1 MNRVLRSV
9 SIVLLLCLVSIWA
22 LPVKK
27 ANTKGKRNVST
38 KSKEQSPLHEQ
49 EKELENLAKLQKEK
63 ANNVV
68 FQTTKD
74 IKVVQEDGQKDKV
87 IKTSKNVVNAD
98 NGNLLSSVQ
107 KTVKSEIKGHENPKV
122 TAITKVDIPS
132 EHIHNVF
139 TNDVENS
146 EEEEEEERS
155 EAEATAEKKNM
166 PSIVSGEESDESSID
181 EDLKDLQK
189 SSKVMANYLLET
201 DNFERFEDALR
212 DFVKVG
218 LMTVSEANEYEKIV
232 LEEYERLL
240 ALEKANELQAKAAQV
255 PVDYTE
261 GDYDIPYQVND
272 DMASNE
278 QPDEIMNVKRYIS
291 RRRGMLPP
299 PTRSYTGPEY
309 ADYTEPLQSY
319 NGYDPNEM
327 ESAESQDSNEWLNR
341 LLEQAKAAEY
351 PEERGSYIGHS
362 RENSPVEQE
371 RIRRIVQNMF
381 NSESLSKGYA
391 PRVSS
396 EEVGNEEEDGM
407 MEPMS
412 EVVNQYESEEPVS
425 ALKSLAKMHTPE
437 AKRVKAKSET
447 KHQAKKQD
455 VPATERKKK
464 KKTRKVK

>member
-1 MNRVLRSV
+1 MNRVLKRV

-27 ANTKGKRNVST
+27 ANTKGKGNVSA

-74 IKVVQEDGQKDKV
+74 IKVVQEDGKKEKIV
-87 IKTSKNVVNAD
+87 KTSKNVVNAD
-98 NGNLLSSVQ
+98 NGDLLSSVE
-107 KTVKSEIKGHENPKV
+107 KTLKSENKGNETPKV

-132 EHIHNVF
+132 EHIHDVF
-139 TNDVENS
+139 TGDDDNS
-146 EEEEEEERS
+146 EEEVEEGPEG
-155 EAEATAEKKNM
+155 EATAEKKNM
-166 PSIVSGEESDESSID
+166 PSIVSSEESDESSFD

-201 DNFERFEDALR
+201 GNFERFEDALR
-212 DFVKVG
+212 DIVKVG

-240 ALEKANELQAKAAQV
+240 ALEKAEEFQAKAAQL
-255 PVDYTE
+255 PVEYAE
-261 GDYDIPYQVND
+261 REYDIPYQVSND
-272 DMASNE
+272 MSSDE
-278 QPDEIMNVKRYIS
+278 QADESMNVKRYIA
-291 RRRGMLPP
+291 RHRDMLSP
-299 PTRSYTGPEY
+299 PTRSYSGPEY
-309 ADYTEPLQSY
+309 ADYTEPLQAY
-319 NGYDPNEM
+319 NGYDPNQM
-327 ESAESQDSNEWLNR
+327 ESSEAQDSNEWLNR

-351 PEERGSYIGHS
+351 PEERESYIGHS
-362 RENSPVEQE
+362 RENSPAEQA
-371 RIRRIVQNMF
+371 RIRRIVHNMF
-381 NSESLSKGYA
+381 DSESLSKSYA

-396 EEVGNEEEDGM
+396 EEDENEEEDEM
-407 MEPMS
+407 MEPIP
-412 EVVNQYESEEPVS
+412 EEVNQYESEEPVS
-425 ALKSLAKMHTPE
+425 ALKSLAKMHRPE
-437 AKRVKAKSET
+437 AKRAMAKSET

-455 VPATERKKK
+455 GSATERKKK